1 MYHQKIIL
9 ALLILLAGSL
19 GYAQTTGSLRGKMTD
34 ASTNEPLP
42 GVNITL
48 VGTLLGAAT
57 DANGYFVIESI
68 PPGVYTVQATMI
80 GYKSAL
86 FTDVEIRD
94 GSAANISIKLEETII
109 ETPELIVTA
118 NKRRQSIQDSPNSVG
133 VMTSRTI
140 EEKNQVYLN
149 EFLQQASGVNFVGQ
163 QVNIRGSS
171 GFSYGAGSRVLF
183 LVDGVPVMP
192 GDSGDIK
199 WDLVPASQIERVEI
213 IKGAGS
219 ALYGSNALGG
229 VINIITKKAS
239 SRPQTHIR
247 LSAGVYDKPLH
258 PEWRWT
264 NEWRHFR
271 DIDVDHT
278 RKIGKKAEILLAAG
292 QHQNMGYRQ
301 NTEMLRHNASLKW
314 NYQPSGMHNL
324 TISTNWEGGERQS
337 GLMWRNQRQALEVVP
352 EAIGD
357 YVESQKYSAN
367 LFHKWVASKTFGV
380 QTRLSYFYNY
390 WKNWYHDNITASTAQ
405 KPGMEVQCD
414 WQFSEHNSLIF
425 GAEGTW
431 DHVLSGL
438 VGIHDQYVFGLYMQN
453 ERALLPTLNLT
464 LGLRYDNAWVDSGV
478 SDSEINPKVGL
489 VWRAGENLRMRAS
502 SGRGFRAPSM
512 SERFSDSIYSG
523 LRIVPNPDL
532 KSETAWS
539 HELGLNWNPNPF
551 LYLDV
556 SGFMNDYWDLIEPEP
571 DENQVV
577 QFINVTRARITGV
590 ETNLKAMPL
599 PGLGFDFGYTF
610 MHPQDIELDT
620 TLAYRPRHLLT
631 AGVTC
636 SFKQIEIGADFRY
649 ISRFEVIKV
658 YPNDDRVDQKVLTL
672 RGAYKSGSYS
682 FIISVN
688 NLFNYNYTQMERTIM
703 PIRHYVMTLSAKL

>member
-1 MYHQKIIL
+1 MHTLK
-9 ALLILLAGSL
+9 SL
-19 GYAQTTGSLRGKMTD
+19 MLTMLFVFSSWAAAQTSASLRGIVTD
-34 ASTNEPLP
+34 AETSEPLP
-42 GVNITL
+42 GANITL

-57 DANGYFVIESI
+57 GADGAFIIDRI
-68 PPGVYTVQATMI
+68 PVGEYTVQATMI
-80 GYKSAL
+80 GYKRKML
-86 FTDVEIRD
+86 QNIRVDSD
-94 GSAANISIKLEETII
+94 GGVGLTIQLQETVI

-118 NKRRQSIQDSPNSVG
+118 NKRRQSIQDTPNSVG
-133 VMTSRTI
+133 VMTSRDI
-140 EEKNQVYLN
+140 EQKNQVYLN
-149 EFLQQASGVNFVGQ
+149 DFLQQASGVNFVGQ

-219 ALYGSNALGG
+219 ALYGSSALGG

-239 SRPQTHIR
+239 SNPVTHVR
-247 LSAGVYDKPLH
+247 LSAGAYDKPLH
-258 PEWRWT
+258 PEWRWS
-264 NEWRHFR
+264 NELQQFN
-271 DIDVDHT
+271 DVDADHS
-278 RKIGKKAEILLAAG
+278 RKIGKRAEILIAAG
-292 QHQNMGYRQ
+292 RHQNLGYRQ
-301 NTEMLRHNASLKW
+301 NTEQLRHNASLKW
-314 NYQPSGMHNL
+314 NYQINGQHNL
-324 TISTNWEGGERQS
+324 IVSTNWEGGERES
-337 GLMWRNQRQALEVVP
+337 GLMWRNQRQALEVAP
-352 EAIGD
+352 EALGD
-357 YVESQKYSAN
+357 YVESQKYGAN
-367 LFHKWVASKTFGV
+367 VFHKWVASKNFGV
-380 QTRLSYFYNY
+380 QTRVSYFYNY

-405 KPGMEVQCD
+405 KPGLEVQGD
-414 WQFSEHNSLIF
+414 WQISERNSFIF

-438 VGIHDQYVFGLYMQN
+438 VGTHDQTVFGLYVQN
-453 ERALLPTLNLT
+453 ERALLPRLNLT

-489 VWRAGENLRMRAS
+489 VWRAGENLRFRAS

-539 HELGLNWNPNPF
+539 HELGVNWNPHPL

-571 DENQVV
+571 DANQVV

-590 ETNLKAMPL
+590 ETNLKTMPIA
-599 PGLGFDFGYTF
+599 GLGLDIGYTF

-631 AGVTC
+631 AGV
-636 SFKQIEIGADFRY
+636 SYNYKKIELGADFRY

-658 YPNDDRVDQKVLTL
+658 YPNDDRVDQKVLNV
-672 RGAYKSGSYS
+672 RAAYQLGDYS
-682 FIISVN
+682 LMLSVN

-703 PIRHYVMTLSAKL
+703 PLRHYVLTLSAKL